1 MSNYGGEVNKMA
13 AHRIADSNN
22 GVSSLEATDALRVN
36 AFINHECRYYRW
48 CPLLDIDGIALG
60 DDVNISSCSPL

>member
-22 GVSSLEATDALRVN
+22 GVSSLEATDAMRVN
-36 AFINHECRYYRW
+36 AFINHECRDYRW
-48 CPLLDIDGIALG
+48 
-60 DDVNISSCSPL
+60 ISMVLHWGMT